1 MRGEASGHKALQTS
15 MRVEQVLATQDLPV
29 TEDTTLHDL
38 SQREKATQG
47 DCSTYRS
54 REEQEWLELPLHQKI
69 EKERRTLEE
78 AEGRER
84 ARLPM
89 RSRQDS
95 EATVDKRSPHQRLM
109 QAAIMAIRWQNLGNK
124 LRARLQ
130 DSEDDVVDMNE
141 EEAETEWER
150 CSPCP
155 LCGMACSVD
164 HDNGVDERKC
174 SHSITQPMGIHEWTR
189 ERPACSKTKTEGAE
203 DTSLSA
209 KSRECQFLFSSCSCT
224 KWPRSTD
231 ETCECHRNN
240 CMRLAGSAQ
249 MLTLA
254 GSLKASAMDEVASIT
269 CLCMRVLAGSA
280 PGRSRHLEVPRHAR
294 SCLWLPKLSW
304 TK

>member
-1 MRGEASGHKALQTS
+1 MCSPCDVGTLEVRGEASGHKARQTS
-15 MRVEQVLATQDLPV
+15 MKMEQVLATLDLPV

-47 DCSTYRS
+47 DCSTYRI
-54 REEQEWLELPLHQKI
+54 REEEEWLELPLHQKI
-69 EKERRTLEE
+69 EEERRTLEE

-124 LRARLQ
+124 SRERLQ
-130 DSEDDVVDMNE
+130 DSEDDMVDMNE

-189 ERPACSKTKTEGAE
+189 ERPACSKTKTEVAE

-209 KSRECQFLFSSCSCT
+209 TSSQALPIEDAAPPGYA
-224 KWPRSTD
+224 KWIEDQTVDSVAMLGAFHHYRKR
-231 ETCECHRNN
+231 H
-240 CMRLAGSAQ
+240 AQ
-249 MLTLA
+249 V
-254 GSLKASAMDEVASIT
+254 SLE
-269 CLCMRVLAGSA
+269 
-280 PGRSRHLEVPRHAR
+280 HLEGIEHRGPAFLDGRGEADG
-294 SCLWLPKLSW
+294 
-304 TK
+304 